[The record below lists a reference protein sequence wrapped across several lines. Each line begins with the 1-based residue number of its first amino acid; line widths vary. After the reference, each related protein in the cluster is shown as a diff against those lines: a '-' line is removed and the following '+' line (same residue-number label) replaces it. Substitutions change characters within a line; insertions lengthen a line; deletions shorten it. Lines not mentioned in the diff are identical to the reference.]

1 MGSTV
6 LVFVSILSL
15 LAVIVSWFY
24 LGARDA
30 DVKRMLH
37 PLILITISIVV
48 PGATLAAIGTW
59 SSIVVPWYVY
69 LLVVILIV
77 GFDYLGLKRVSFCN
91 NCART
96 IIRTSEY
103 GPDRCPRCGRKL

>member
-6 LVFVSILSL
+6 LVFGFILSL
-15 LAVIVSWFY
+15 LVVIASWFY
-24 LGARDA
+24 LGARDP

-48 PGATLAAIGTW
+48 AGATLAAIGTW
-59 SSIVVPWYVY
+59 SSIVTPWYAY
-69 LLVVILIV
+69 MLVVILVV
-77 GFDYLGLKRVSFCN
+77 GFDYLGLTRVSFCN

-103 GPDRCPRCGRKL
+103 GPARCPRCGKKL